1 MGETITGLIHKE
13 TDLDAISIPLDA
25 DVFYRLSCTWACTLT
40 TRTSGAP
47 LYMLKVGDGLWHVHT
62 PASGLVTFIV
72 SSRSIPYDFTF
83 KLDQASTD
91 DHGNDAEHATPQT
104 VPVNVA
110 GVFELGSDVDVLS
123 FELEAGRTYVV
134 RGSRT
139 TIRILDPHAAQVALA
154 DEEAGTGNQTFTAP
168 SSGTYVAEL
177 GSQQPYLQRETAWS
191 FSLREQ

>member
-1 MGETITGLIHKE
+1 MGETVTGLIHKVA
-13 TDLDAISIPLDA
+13 DLDAISVPLDA
-25 DVFYRLSCTWACTLT
+25 DVFYRLSCTRPCTLT

-47 LYMLKVGDGLWHVHT
+47 LYMMKIEEGLWHVHT
-62 PASGLVTFIV
+62 PASGLVTFIL
-72 SSRSIPYDFTF
+72 SSSSVPYDFTF

-91 DHGNDAEHATPQT
+91 DHGDDAEHATPQT

-123 FELEAGRTYVV
+123 FELEANRTYVV
-134 RGSRT
+134 RGDRT
-139 TIRILDPHAAQVALA
+139 TIRILDPLGAQVALA
-154 DEEAGTGNQTFTAP
+154 YEMGTGNHTFTAP